1 MSLEK
6 AIKSGKK
13 EWRGRRRKGCGSN
26 CAWCTENRQ
35 YATKKALMKAQYQED
50 EDNPYEGK
58 WYPVIPDDENPILQ
72 AEYRMAKHL
81 RKVLKLDDEEEVLQK
96 TA

>member
-1 MSLEK
+1 
-6 AIKSGKK
+6 
-13 EWRGRRRKGCGSN
+13 
-26 CAWCTENRQ
+26 
-35 YATKKALMKAQYQED
+35 MKAQYQED